1 MSRYVLE
8 RLTSSHPV
16 VGFTCGEPA
25 IDAFLHQQAL
35 AEQESGW
42 SATTVAVD
50 PSLASRPLVGFY
62 TLSPLTLRLDANVL
76 SALRLTAAYPVVGGY
91 LLGRLGVAQ
100 SAQGGGLGGLLVDR
114 AIASALR
121 ARAITGGAFVAV
133 DAKDDRLV
141 QWYKRLNYGFAE
153 LSPGRR
159 RLVLVLP
166 DRLEDGR

>member
-1 MSRYVLE
+1 VSRYILE

-16 VGFTCGEPA
+16 AGFACGEHS
-25 IDAFLHQQAL
+25 IDGFLHQQAL

-100 SAQGGGLGGLLVDR
+100 SAQGGGLGGLLVER
-114 AIASALR
+114 AIATALR
-121 ARAITGGAFVAV
+121 ARSETGGVFLAV

-141 QWYKRLNYGFAE
+141 QWYLRLGYGFVE

-159 RLVLVLP
+159 RLALVLP
-166 DRLEDGR
+166 NDW